1 MPIEKQDGTKYV
13 EVHHI
18 KNLSEE
24 YDEEGTLDKKGYS
37 RPGFFGSIN
46 HYDANGKK

>member
-1 MPIEKQDGTKYV
+1 M
-13 EVHHI
+13 
-18 KNLSEE
+18 S
-24 YDEEGTLDKKGYS
+24 KKGYS